1 MQMNLT
7 YSIPAISY
15 RFVKSMISLVSLIS
29 SFILQSNLTDCLQCL
44 HFMPQFILPYRYD
57 LLNQIPYVV
66 DPSSFV
72 QLLPAF
78 LDNQGVEEG
87 VFYTQEKEEV
97 KRINLMD
104 EETVEWYETEEIL
117 EEFQNHEFVKKN
129 KNACCYVNEVLAA
142 RKIIPSQS
150 GMFI

>member
-1 MQMNLT
+1 
-7 YSIPAISY
+7 
-15 RFVKSMISLVSLIS
+15 
-29 SFILQSNLTDCLQCL
+29 
-44 HFMPQFILPYRYD
+44 MPQFILPYRYD
-57 LLNQIPYVV
+57 LLNLIPYVV

-87 VFYTQEKEEV
+87 VFYQQENEEV
-97 KRINLMD
+97 KRMNLMD

-117 EEFQNHEFVKKN
+117 EELQNHMFVKEN
-129 KNACCYVNEVLAA
+129 KNASCYVDEVLAV

-150 GMFI
+150 GIFI